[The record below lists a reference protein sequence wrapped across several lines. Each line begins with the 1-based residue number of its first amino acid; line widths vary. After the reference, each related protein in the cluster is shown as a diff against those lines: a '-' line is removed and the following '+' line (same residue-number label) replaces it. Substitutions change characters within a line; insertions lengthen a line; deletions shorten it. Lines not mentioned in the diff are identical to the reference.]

1 MDWKRLAQKAV
12 RSGVRQGI
20 NQLRRSGRDT
30 TALTVVDSLLR
41 DGPRDGRSEPAP
53 RPPRDRRQTQRK
65 PGGTTSRPAETS
77 PREDFGKARS
87 ASRHKPSQR
96 FPKRPDGGY
105 PGDYRG
111 PVRPVYTPDL
121 DGDADPGEIVWAW
134 VPYEED
140 HSQGKDRPVL
150 VVGRDGDRLLG
161 LQMSSQEKWDDDD
174 GWLGLGSGPW
184 DSEGRP
190 SWVRLDRVL
199 DVPEQGIRREGAICP
214 KPKFDTVAD
223 RLRRDYGWN

>member
-1 MDWKRLAQKAV
+1 MAIDWARMGRKAMHMGRKYGPTVVQAV
-12 RSGVRQGI
+12 RK
-20 NQLRRSGRDT
+20 QLDDGGNSP
-30 TALTVVDSLLR
+30 ALSPHNN
-41 DGPRDGRSEPAP
+41 GDGRPA
-53 RPPRDRRQTQRK
+53 
-65 PGGTTSRPAETS
+65 TTHTAPTSSR
-77 PREDFGKARS
+77 ARTL
-87 ASRHKPSQR
+87 
-96 FPKRPDGGY
+96 
-105 PGDYRG
+105 
-111 PVRPVYTPDL
+111 VYAPDL
-121 DGDADPGEIVWAW
+121 DGHADPGEVVWTW
-134 VPYEED
+134 VAFEETD
-140 HSQGKDRPVL
+140 GRGKDRPVL

-161 LQMSSQEKWDDDD
+161 LQMSSQEKRDDDD